1 MTQFSKNDW
10 LIPIS
15 LILLSTV
22 PVIGGVLRLY
32 WLSGGA
38 EIIPG
43 NERVLAMP
51 APAVIHIISSSIFC
65 VLGAFQF
72 SARIRSRNP
81 KWHRTAGRILVL
93 AGLAS
98 ALSGL
103 WMTQF
108 YPFTEFDGSILY
120 AMRLLVGTSMILF
133 ICFGLVAIIK
143 RNFTCHQAWM
153 MRGYALGMGAGTQ
166 VLTHIPWSVYP
177 SIQSELT
184 RTLFMGAGWII
195 NLIIVECILYPIRN
209 KAELNKVNSKKL
221 ITSVTIKP

>member
-1 MTQFSKNDW
+1 MNQLNKNDW

-22 PVIGGVLRLY
+22 PVVGGVLRLY
-32 WLSGGA
+32 WLSGGS

-51 APAVIHIISSSIFC
+51 VPAVIHIISSSIFC

-72 SARIRSRNP
+72 SVGIRSRNP
-81 KWHRTAGRILVL
+81 KWHRTAGQILVP
-93 AGLAS
+93 AGLTA

-108 YPFTEFDGSILY
+108 YPSAEFDGSILY

-133 ICFGLVAIIK
+133 ICFGLAAIIK

-153 MRGYALGMGAGTQ
+153 MRSYALGIGAGTQ
-166 VLTHIPWSVYP
+166 VLTHIPWSFFP

-184 RTLFMGAGWII
+184 RALLMGAGWVI
-195 NLIIVECILYPIRN
+195 NFIVVEWILYRERYT
-209 KAELNKVNSKKL
+209 AESNKVTSKKL
-221 ITSVTIKP
+221 IASATINS

>member
-1 MTQFSKNDW
+1 MTQLNKNDW

-22 PVIGGVLRLY
+22 PVVGGVLRLY
-32 WLSGGA
+32 WLSGGT

-43 NERVLAMP
+43 NERVLTMP
-51 APAVIHIISSSIFC
+51 LPAVIHIVSSSIFC

-72 SARIRSRNP
+72 SAGIRNRNP
-81 KWHRTAGRILVL
+81 KWHRSAGRILVP
-93 AGLAS
+93 AGLTS

-108 YPFTEFDGSILY
+108 YPFAEFDGSILY
-120 AMRLLVGTSMILF
+120 AMRLLVGSSMFLF
-133 ICFGLVAIIK
+133 ICFGLTAIIK
-143 RNFTCHQAWM
+143 RNFSCHQAWM

-166 VLTHIPWSVYP
+166 VLTHIPWALFP

-184 RTLFMGAGWII
+184 RALFMGAGWVI
-195 NLIIVECILYPIRN
+195 NLIVVEWILHHEVSALERN
-209 KAELNKVNSKKL
+209 RA
-221 ITSVTIKP
+221 TSDEAIA